1 MKEVNVFQTDKIS
14 FKDGILHGHNQ
25 DAYQKMRDALKYG
38 NRAFIEH
45 ATGTGK
51 SYLAI
56 KLLKDVASRSDKKV
70 LYVTSQKHLIHDFE
84 LMCKNV
90 KKFSK
95 VERDIDLEATTY
107 ASLNKRVEEH
117 FDLIIFDEAQYMG
130 AKKWGQA
137 AETILKNNP
146 DAKVVGMSATPE
158 RLDGKDVVEEFFEG
172 VITSHLPID
181 KAMAKEILSVP
192 NYWITQY
199 KFDKNSK
206 TDDEIFIEDSLVEF
220 KERLL
225 TATPKEKEKIEQ
237 IIDDLY
243 KAQRAV
249 AQTPELPTIFEQ
261 ILSTE
266 KLKTGK
272 FIVFCPYA
280 KIGEDFNED
289 DILEEEQY
297 LDKSLA
303 NMKKFMEKAPEW
315 FGALNG
321 KAPAV
326 YGMHS
331 KFSNK
336 YNEENLT
343 NFINDKSKNL
353 RLMYSINMLTL
364 GKHIKDLDGIIM
376 LRPTASK
383 SVFYQQLGRVLSV
396 KGVKNPLVIDIVGNL
411 NYSDFEII
419 KDFEDEVNQEIEKE
433 YEEQMQRKAKK
444 QPLVLFKVR
453 AVNQSTMELVK
464 TLRENVEGYT
474 LRKSFGKIV
483 NYLNQYLALNP
494 DHIEG
499 PLDSD
504 ASFEMNGKVI
514 EIGKTLQWLKRT
526 IIAKSKIT
534 GIDYKEDYRKK
545 MLDEILPGW
554 DEYNPNYKLQKF
566 KENVLIP
573 LKFYKEKNSITKG
586 PIPADTKVILH
597 GQTYGI
603 GPILYRLGTKENLNK
618 ADEIKISLLDQ
629 ELPEWNNFAR
639 REAYRSIGKNQE
651 RFKKVFYALQKFM
664 EENNHNE
671 GSIPVRTIVEID
683 GEDVQVGQALYLL
696 NKKRINGDKLNNL
709 EKSVLKI
716 LDDNIPGWNKYPTKS
731 KTFEEATLIP
741 LSIYQKQ
748 HNHYQG
754 PIKANAKI
762 KIGDRTVHLYQNLY
776 QLAAKL
782 HANPNDPTILEKA
795 QKVEAQLPGWNGYE
809 EKMRPKWAKEEKF
822 ELRVVEP
829 LKKYM
834 TDNNHTCGPVS
845 TNASVD
851 VYHEETNKFV
861 NIRIGMQLYRLS
873 LARKGLNKIKQYGEE
888 HCQILD
894 QLCPGWDQYRINSV
908 QRDKNKGK

>member
-95 VERDIDLEATTY
+95 VERDIDLETTTY

-172 VITSHLPID
+172 EVTSYLPTH
-181 KAMAKEILSVP
+181 KAIAKEILPVP
-192 NYWITQY
+192 NYWVAQY
-199 KFDKNSK
+199 KFDKNTK

-225 TATPKEKEKIEQ
+225 TADPKEKEKFEQ

-280 KIGEDFNED
+280 KIGEDFNEE

-321 KAPAV
+321 KTPVV

-336 YNEENLT
+336 HNEESLN

-353 RLMYSINMLTL
+353 RLIYSINMLTL
-364 GKHIKDLDGIIM
+364 GKHLKDLDGVIM

-383 SVFYQQLGRVLSV
+383 NVFLQQLGRALSV
-396 KGVKNPLVIDIVGNL
+396 KGTKKPLVIDVVGNL

-419 KDFEDEVNQEIEKE
+419 KDFEDEVNQEIQKE
-433 YEEQMQRKAKK
+433 HLIERNPRKAT
-444 QPLVLFKVR
+444 QILFNVR
-453 AVNQSTMELVK
+453 AVNQSTMDLIK
-464 TLRENVEGYT
+464 SLRENVERVGC
-474 LRKSFGKIV
+474 S
-483 NYLNQYLALNP
+483 
-494 DHIEG
+494 
-499 PLDSD
+499 
-504 ASFEMNGKVI
+504 ASF
-514 EIGKTLQWLKRT
+514 
-526 IIAKSKIT
+526 
-534 GIDYKEDYRKK
+534 
-545 MLDEILPGW
+545 
-554 DEYNPNYKLQKF
+554 
-566 KENVLIP
+566 
-573 LKFYKEKNSITKG
+573 
-586 PIPADTKVILH
+586 
-597 GQTYGI
+597 
-603 GPILYRLGTKENLNK
+603 
-618 ADEIKISLLDQ
+618 
-629 ELPEWNNFAR
+629 
-639 REAYRSIGKNQE
+639 
-651 RFKKVFYALQKFM
+651 
-664 EENNHNE
+664 
-671 GSIPVRTIVEID
+671 
-683 GEDVQVGQALYLL
+683 
-696 NKKRINGDKLNNL
+696 
-709 EKSVLKI
+709 
-716 LDDNIPGWNKYPTKS
+716 
-731 KTFEEATLIP
+731 
-741 LSIYQKQ
+741 
-748 HNHYQG
+748 
-754 PIKANAKI
+754 
-762 KIGDRTVHLYQNLY
+762 
-776 QLAAKL
+776 
-782 HANPNDPTILEKA
+782 
-795 QKVEAQLPGWNGYE
+795 
-809 EKMRPKWAKEEKF
+809 
-822 ELRVVEP
+822 
-829 LKKYM
+829 
-834 TDNNHTCGPVS
+834 CG
-845 TNASVD
+845 
-851 VYHEETNKFV
+851 
-861 NIRIGMQLYRLS
+861 
-873 LARKGLNKIKQYGEE
+873 
-888 HCQILD
+888 
-894 QLCPGWDQYRINSV
+894 
-908 QRDKNKGK
+908 